1 MPPTAAANGKKR
13 RRRRSSSASSWKPKK
28 LTKAEKEIQKEKKEA
43 RKKTKAEEQ
52 ARMPKVLEDIIVQ
65 LTTAKNLQNL
75 CEDYANYDAIFA
87 NIVSLKKYVRR
98 LVKKN
103 ASDDEDD
110 ATDSDDEDR
119 NGDIADWTLEDA
131 ERVLDQLKRAN
142 GKRDFIKVCID
153 RLKARNSE
161 KNADLIE
168 DRLKCL
174 ASDDADLLRLI
185 KDMGGDDAM
194 CMFRDYRLHAHLDLP
209 YGFQVEMDN

>member
-131 ERVLDQLKRAN
+131 ERVLDQL
-142 GKRDFIKVCID
+142 CID